1 MTEEDL
7 SSHEPDRSSFP
18 VAEAVQCATCG
29 KPVDPLRA
37 ERIRIFQER
46 FRYFCSEHCADSF
59 DVAGL
64 TPLPQPRRRRPM
76 DANYVIKTHSANDD
90 RLETRRQIA
99 TELNSVI
106 HQNSFEVPIERVHT
120 PLDPKLRETPDTANP
135 PATVTEGVDV
145 GTLLLTLAMLG
156 GALSIAL
163 MLAGGS
169 GPALVS
175 RVVVVGVAC
184 GALVAQYVMGER
196 DASEPHPLAMLAAP
210 ALATVTAIIAA
221 LSNHP
226 DLGSALT
233 LAALIIGLLALVMWL
248 VRRARRPL
256 DAERDQI
263 SLLLEHKSQRV
274 VGEEIAPVRA
284 RDLRPGEEIVV
295 DSGDWVPVDGVI
307 SAGSATMRPWLSAPY
322 SIEAAESDSVVAGA
336 QVLTGRIRVVVG
348 WVGFDRTWLRLTNDP
363 RRRADLLAPLARA
376 GRLIAERG
384 APVAAGLAALTSF
397 AANADLL
404 TIALFAL
411 AAQAAIAN
419 PAIAQI
425 PTLTVTRGVLE
436 GLRRGIAFRSADA
449 LDTAGRVSI
458 AVFCARGTLLLGEP
472 EVANVE
478 PVGEHDAARVL
489 SLIAGAESGAS
500 DPVAT
505 AMLRAARARGVRPDG
520 ARSHSFQAGLG
531 ITAVSSN
538 GQRLVVGSRAL
549 MLQERVSVASAE
561 AKINELEGLGRSVLL
576 VALGGRL
583 VGVVGLQDG
592 LRPGARAAVQYLV
605 DVGVEPV
612 LLSGDARETC
622 EALGRALDIEHVR
635 PEILPPDRGEEIR
648 RLVAGGGSVAVV
660 GRSPIDD
667 GALGAAD
674 VSVALSS
681 AGSTTAEWS
690 IQLVSDD
697 IKEASFAIR
706 LAHDTRRDARAGL
719 VTTLAPAASG
729 ALAVAFSLVPPAIAP
744 LAAAAGALLGLYR
757 LKDASP

>member
-1 MTEEDL
+1 MEEDL
-7 SSHEPDRSSFP
+7 SSPEPDRSSFP

-29 KPVDPLRA
+29 NPVDPLRA

-64 TPLPQPRRRRPM
+64 TPLPQPRRRRPI
-76 DANYVIKTHSANDD
+76 DASFVIKTHSTKDD

-99 TELNSVI
+99 NELNSVI
-106 HQNSFEVPIERVHT
+106 HEESFEPPVERVHT
-120 PLDPKLRETPDTANP
+120 PLDPRIREVPETKEAAAAP
-135 PATVTEGVDV
+135 EGVDV

-163 MLAGGS
+163 TLAGSS

-175 RVVVVGVAC
+175 RVVVVSVAC
-184 GALVAQYVMGER
+184 GALVAQYVMGAR

-210 ALATVTAIIAA
+210 VLAVITAIVAA
-221 LSNHP
+221 LGDHP
-226 DLGSALT
+226 EVGTALT
-233 LAALIIGLLALVMWL
+233 LAALIVGLLALLMWL
-248 VRRARRPL
+248 VRRARHPL
-256 DAERDQI
+256 DAEREQI
-263 SLLLEHKSQRV
+263 SGLLERKTQRV

-295 DSGDWVPVDGVI
+295 DSGDWVPVDGAI
-307 SAGSATMRPWLSAPY
+307 SAGTATLRPWLSAPY
-322 SIEAAESDSVVAGA
+322 SIEVTEGDSVVAGA
-336 QVLTGRIRVVVG
+336 QVITGRIRVVVG
-348 WVGFDRTWLRLTNDP
+348 WVGYDRTWLRLTTDP
-363 RRRADLLAPLARA
+363 RRRADLLAPIPRA
-376 GRLIAERG
+376 GRLIAERM
-384 APVAAGLAALTSF
+384 APMAAGLAALTSF
-397 AANADLL
+397 ASNADLL

-411 AAQAAIAN
+411 AAQAAVAN
-419 PAIAQI
+419 PAIAQV

-478 PVGEHDAARVL
+478 PVGEHDASRVL

-520 ARSHSFQAGLG
+520 ARSHSSQPGLG
-531 ITAVSSN
+531 ITAVSSD

-561 AKINELEGLGRSVLL
+561 GKINELEGLGRSVLL

-605 DVGVEPV
+605 DVGIEPV

-635 PEILPPDRGEEIR
+635 PEILPPDRGEEVR

-690 IQLVSDD
+690 VQLVSDD
-697 IKEASFAIR
+697 IKEAAFAIR
-706 LAHDTRRDARAGL
+706 LAHDTRRDARTGL
-719 VTTLAPAASG
+719 ITTLAPASIG

-757 LKDASP
+757 IKDSSA